1 METTVDTKE
10 ETTKGTKS
18 NKAIDRSTESRASEQ
33 RTYLETDTWLTIP
46 PEVEEKY
53 KDQGFRLGWMRIYL
67 KGQEDYKA
75 VSQKLNAGW
84 EFVTSDEVPQMT
96 GGVGYQ
102 QTKDRFENCIIRGD
116 VALAKIPEE
125 IFLKR
130 KEAGFK
136 KNKEMND
143 AINARLNSM
152 QDRRM
157 PITNSSQSNVT
168 VGGRP
173 TQFDK

>member
-75 VSQKLNAGW
+75 VSQKINAGW

-96 GGVGYQ
+96 GGVG
-102 QTKDRFENCIIRGD
+102 
-116 VALAKIPEE
+116 
-125 IFLKR
+125 
-130 KEAGFK
+130 
-136 KNKEMND
+136 
-143 AINARLNSM
+143 
-152 QDRRM
+152 
-157 PITNSSQSNVT
+157 
-168 VGGRP
+168 
-173 TQFDK
+173 